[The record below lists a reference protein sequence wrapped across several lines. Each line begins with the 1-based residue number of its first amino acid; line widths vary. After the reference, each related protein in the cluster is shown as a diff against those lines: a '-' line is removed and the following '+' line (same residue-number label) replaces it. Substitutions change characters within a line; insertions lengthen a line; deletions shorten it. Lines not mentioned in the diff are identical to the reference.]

1 MLQLVRCHAIHDV
14 NFHVALSVDVNA
26 LFIDLDVEDAVC
38 TISLLVVF
46 KITLN
51 LFMKLLMIWARQPD
65 VVVFQC
71 FVSREVKYEV
81 YSKRQTVKCTFFNSS
96 HSFEMLIDLSR

>member
-1 MLQLVRCHAIHDV
+1 
-14 NFHVALSVDVNA
+14 
-26 LFIDLDVEDAVC
+26 
-38 TISLLVVF
+38 
-46 KITLN
+46 
-51 LFMKLLMIWARQPD
+51 MKLLMIWARQPD